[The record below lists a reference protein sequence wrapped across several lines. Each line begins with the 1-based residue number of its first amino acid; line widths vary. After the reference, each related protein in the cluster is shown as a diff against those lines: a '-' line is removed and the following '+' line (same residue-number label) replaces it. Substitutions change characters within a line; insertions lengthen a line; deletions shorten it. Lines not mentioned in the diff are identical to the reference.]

1 MSWNMFHTLTHALKR
16 TMRVWWHRS
25 HIRACTHIRYK
36 ETISKWFTEIDG
48 RCDWY
53 CLRFFWKFF
62 SASVFASEDPEAWN
76 SVCVYV
82 WWKQIV
88 SFPFNFSKTKQ
99 STEEAPRI
107 SLSFFSTG
115 LCQWW
120 IYWTQGQYDEGIG
133 RVKDKRRSKVY
144 MNFIYDIF
152 IYDIF
157 I

>member
-1 MSWNMFHTLTHALKR
+1 M
-16 TMRVWWHRS
+16 VVV
-25 HIRACTHIRYK
+25 
-36 ETISKWFTEIDG
+36 IDIVFVF
-48 RCDWY
+48 
-53 CLRFFWKFF
+53 LEFF

-107 SLSFFSTG
+107 LLSFFSTG

-152 IYDIF
+152 I
-157 I
+157 